1 MTRLL
6 LKLVD
11 AHDPEL
17 LRRALAWLYG
27 FVRPQ
32 LRAIAVLLGLSLG
45 ASLLVLAQPWLT
57 KTLIDEGLLAKD
69 FGLLV
74 QVAVAMIAV
83 GLIGTALSGINRY
96 LHTRLSGRILFALR
110 DDLYRHLQQLSPAFY
125 GRKRIGD
132 ILSRLDGDVAEIQ
145 RFAVDSM
152 FSAVSSLIGLIGAV
166 SLMLLLSWQLSLL
179 LALLIPVE
187 VLWLRWMR
195 RKVEREVR
203 SLRERSAD
211 VSSFLV
217 ETLPA
222 MKFIQAAGQQARE
235 ARRLEGLGQGYMRQL
250 LRVQVTEFFTHA
262 VPGTLTS
269 LSRACAFLIGGY
281 WVIQGTWQ
289 LGALIAFST
298 YLGMAV
304 GPVQSL
310 LGLYV
315 ALQRMTVSLG
325 RVMELQQEPVPVRPP
340 VTPVPLP
347 DGPGTLRL
355 EGVHFAHEQ
364 RAGAVLES
372 VDAEIP
378 AGLKV
383 AISGASGVGK
393 STLIDLLQRFYD
405 PDQGRILLDGVDLRE
420 LDLLALRRRIAVVSQ
435 DIVLFRGTLA
445 ENLAYSAPDAS
456 REALERVV
464 RLARL
469 DGLVASLPLGLDN
482 PLGERGQQLSG
493 GQKQRIAIAR
503 ALLQAPLILVLD
515 EATSAVDEATEREVI
530 AAIDQLFAGRTRI
543 LISHRP
549 STLAEADLHLRL
561 EQGRL
566 RPLAAEVAVD
576 GR

>member
-1 MTRLL
+1 MPRLLTRL
-6 LKLVD
+6 VD
-11 AHDPEL
+11 THDPEL
-17 LRRALAWLYG
+17 LRRSLAWLFG
-27 FVRPQ
+27 FVRPHR
-32 LRAIAVLLGLSLG
+32 RAIAALLGLSLC

-57 KTLIDEGLLAKD
+57 KSLIDDGLLARD
-69 FGLLV
+69 FPRLL
-74 QVAVAMIAV
+74 QVALAMVAV
-83 GLIGTALSGINRY
+83 GILGTLLSGINRY
-96 LHTRLSGRILFALR
+96 LHTGLSGRILFALR

-125 GRKRIGD
+125 GRKRLGD

-145 RFAVDSM
+145 RFAVDSL
-152 FSAVSSLIGLIGAV
+152 FSAVSSVIGLLGAV
-166 SLMLLLSWQLSLL
+166 ALMLVLSWQLSLL
-179 LALLIPVE
+179 LALLIPLE

-222 MKFIQAAGQQARE
+222 MKFIQASAAQQRE
-235 ARRLEGLGQGYMRQL
+235 SARLEGLGQGYMRQL
-250 LRVQVTEFFTHA
+250 LKVQVTEFFTHA
-262 VPGTLTS
+262 LPGTLTS

-289 LGALIAFST
+289 VGALIAFST

-325 RVMELQQEPVPVRPP
+325 RVMELQQEPVSVRQPAAP
-340 VTPVPLP
+340 SPLAE
-347 DGPGTLRL
+347 GGGELRL
-355 EGVHFAHEQ
+355 EDVHFSHEQ
-364 RAGAVLES
+364 RSGAVLRG
-372 VDAEIP
+372 VDLVIP

-405 PDQGRILLDGVDLRE
+405 PDQGRVLLDGVDLRE
-420 LDLLALRRRIAVVSQ
+420 LDLFALRRSIAVVSQ

-445 ENLAYSAPDAS
+445 ENLSYSAPSAS
-456 REALERVV
+456 REALHRVA

-469 DGLVASLPLGLDN
+469 DELIASLPQGLDS

-493 GQKQRIAIAR
+493 GQRQRIAIAR
-503 ALLQAPLILVLD
+503 ALLQEPRILVLD

-549 STLAEADLHLRL
+549 STLCEADLSLCL
-561 EQGRL
+561 QQGRL
-566 RPLAAEVAVD
+566 QRLEPA
-576 GR
+576 

>member
-1 MTRLL
+1 MRGLFL
-6 LKLVD
+6 RLVD
-11 AHDPEL
+11 ANDPEL
-17 LRRALAWLYG
+17 MRRALAWLYS

-32 LRAIAVLLGLSLG
+32 WRAIAVLLGLSLS
-45 ASLLVLAQPWLT
+45 ASLLVLAQPWLV
-57 KTLIDEGLLAKD
+57 KTLIDDGLLAKNFD
-69 FGLLV
+69 TLWHIALI
-74 QVAVAMIAV
+74 MIAAGV
-83 GLIGTALSGINRY
+83 LGTVLSGINRY

-110 DDLYRHLQQLSPAFY
+110 DDLYGHLQQLSPGFY
-125 GRKRIGD
+125 GRKRLGD

-166 SLMLLLSWQLSLL
+166 SLMLMLSWQLSLL
-179 LALLIPVE
+179 LALLIPIE

-222 MKFIQAAGQQARE
+222 MKFIQAAGQQKRE
-235 ARRLEGLGQGYMRQL
+235 AVRLGHLGQGYMGQL
-250 LRVQVTEFFTHA
+250 LKVQVTEFFTQA

-269 LSRACAFLIGGY
+269 LCRAAAFLLGGY

-315 ALQRMTVSLG
+315 AVQRMAVSLM
-325 RVMELQQEPVPVRPP
+325 RVMELQQEPVTVCQPES
-340 VTPVPLP
+340 PVPMP
-347 DGPGTLRL
+347 KGPGELRL

-364 RAGAVLES
+364 RRGAVLT
-372 VDAEIP
+372 DAHICIA

-405 PDQGRILLDGVDLRE
+405 PDQGRIRLDGEDLRH
-420 LDLLALRRRIAVVSQ
+420 LDLLAVRERIAVVSQ

-445 ENLAYSAPDAS
+445 QNLCYSRPNAS
-456 REALERVV
+456 RADLERVV
-464 RLARL
+464 QLTRL
-469 DGLVASLPLGLDN
+469 DSLVQSLPMGLDG

-503 ALLQAPLILVLD
+503 ALLQEPSILVLD

-530 AAIDQLFAGRTRI
+530 SAIDQLFAGRTRI

-549 STLAEADLHLRL
+549 STLADADLHLHL
-561 EQGRL
+561 EDGRL
-566 RPLAAEVAVD
+566 RLIENEPVRH
-576 GR
+576 GH

>member
-1 MTRLL
+1 MSRLLTRL
-6 LKLVD
+6 VD
-11 AHDPEL
+11 THDPEL
-17 LRRALAWLYG
+17 LRRSLAWLFG
-27 FVRPQ
+27 FVRPHR
-32 LRAIAVLLGLSLG
+32 RAIAALLGLSLC

-57 KTLIDEGLLAKD
+57 KSLIDDGLLARD
-69 FGLLV
+69 FPRLL
-74 QVAVAMIAV
+74 QVALAMVAV
-83 GLIGTALSGINRY
+83 GILGTLLSGINRY
-96 LHTRLSGRILFALR
+96 LHTGLSGRILFALR

-125 GRKRIGD
+125 GRKRLGD

-145 RFAVDSM
+145 RFAVDSL
-152 FSAVSSLIGLIGAV
+152 FSAVSSVIGLLGAV
-166 SLMLLLSWQLSLL
+166 ALMLVLSWQLSLL
-179 LALLIPVE
+179 LALLIPLE

-222 MKFIQAAGQQARE
+222 MKFIQACAAQQRE
-235 ARRLEGLGQGYMRQL
+235 SARLEGLGQGYMRQL
-250 LRVQVTEFFTHA
+250 LKVQVTEFFTHA
-262 VPGTLTS
+262 LPGTLTS

-289 LGALIAFST
+289 VGALIAFST

-325 RVMELQQEPVPVRPP
+325 RVMELQQEPVSVRQPAAP
-340 VTPVPLP
+340 SPLAE
-347 DGPGTLRL
+347 GGGELRL
-355 EGVHFAHEQ
+355 EAVHFSHEQ
-364 RAGAVLES
+364 RSGAVLRG
-372 VDAEIP
+372 VDLVIP

-405 PDQGRILLDGVDLRE
+405 PDQGRVLLDGVDLRE
-420 LDLLALRRRIAVVSQ
+420 LDLFALRRSIAVVSQ

-445 ENLAYSAPDAS
+445 ENLSYSAPSAS
-456 REALERVV
+456 REALQRVAQ
-464 RLARL
+464 LARL
-469 DGLVASLPLGLDN
+469 DELIASLPQGLDS

-493 GQKQRIAIAR
+493 GQRQRIAIAR
-503 ALLQAPLILVLD
+503 ALLQEPRILVLD

-549 STLAEADLHLRL
+549 STLREADLSLCL
-561 EQGRL
+561 QQGRL
-566 RPLAAEVAVD
+566 QRLEPA
-576 GR
+576 

>member
-1 MTRLL
+1 MSRLLTRL
-6 LKLVD
+6 VD
-11 AHDPEL
+11 THDPEL
-17 LRRALAWLYG
+17 LRRSLAWLFG
-27 FVRPQ
+27 FVRPHR
-32 LRAIAVLLGLSLG
+32 RAIAALLGLSLC
-45 ASLLVLAQPWLT
+45 ASLLILAQPWLT
-57 KTLIDEGLLAKD
+57 KSLIDDGLLARD
-69 FGLLV
+69 FPRLL
-74 QVAVAMIAV
+74 QVALAMVAV
-83 GLIGTALSGINRY
+83 GILGTLLSGINRY
-96 LHTRLSGRILFALR
+96 LHTGLSGRILFALR

-125 GRKRIGD
+125 GRKRLGD

-145 RFAVDSM
+145 RFAVDSL
-152 FSAVSSLIGLIGAV
+152 FSAVSSVIGLLGAV
-166 SLMLLLSWQLSLL
+166 ALMLVLSWQLSLL
-179 LALLIPVE
+179 LALLIPLE

-222 MKFIQAAGQQARE
+222 MKFIQASAAEQRE
-235 ARRLEGLGQGYMRQL
+235 SARLEGLGQGYMRQL
-250 LRVQVTEFFTHA
+250 LKVQVTEFFTHA
-262 VPGTLTS
+262 LPGTLTS

-289 LGALIAFST
+289 VGALIAFST

-325 RVMELQQEPVPVRPP
+325 RVMELQQEPVSVRQPAAP
-340 VTPVPLP
+340 SPLAE
-347 DGPGTLRL
+347 GGGELRL
-355 EGVHFAHEQ
+355 EDVHFSHEQ
-364 RAGAVLES
+364 RSGAVLRG
-372 VDAEIP
+372 VDLVIP

-405 PDQGRILLDGVDLRE
+405 PDQGRVLLDGIDLRE
-420 LDLLALRRRIAVVSQ
+420 LDLFALRRSIAVVSQ

-445 ENLAYSAPDAS
+445 ENLSYSAPRAS
-456 REALERVV
+456 REALQRVA

-469 DGLVASLPLGLDN
+469 DELIASLPQGLDS

-493 GQKQRIAIAR
+493 GQRQRIAIAR
-503 ALLQAPLILVLD
+503 ALLQEPRILVLD
-515 EATSAVDEATEREVI
+515 EATSAVDDATEREVI

-549 STLAEADLHLRL
+549 STLREADLSLCL
-561 EQGRL
+561 QQGRL
-566 RPLAAEVAVD
+566 QRLEPA
-576 GR
+576 

>member
-1 MTRLL
+1 MPRLLTRL
-6 LKLVD
+6 VD
-11 AHDPEL
+11 THDPEL
-17 LRRALAWLYG
+17 LRRSLAWLFG
-27 FVRPQ
+27 FVRPHR
-32 LRAIAVLLGLSLG
+32 RAIAALLGLSLC

-57 KTLIDEGLLAKD
+57 KSLIDDGLLARD
-69 FGLLV
+69 FPRLL
-74 QVAVAMIAV
+74 QVALAMVAV
-83 GLIGTALSGINRY
+83 GILGTLLSGINRY
-96 LHTRLSGRILFALR
+96 LHTGLSGRILFALR

-125 GRKRIGD
+125 GRKRLGD

-145 RFAVDSM
+145 RFAVDSL
-152 FSAVSSLIGLIGAV
+152 FSAVSSVIGLLGAV
-166 SLMLLLSWQLSLL
+166 ALMLVLSWQLSLL
-179 LALLIPVE
+179 LALLIPLE

-222 MKFIQAAGQQARE
+222 MKFIQASAAQQRE
-235 ARRLEGLGQGYMRQL
+235 SARLEGLGQGYMRQL
-250 LRVQVTEFFTHA
+250 LKVQVTEFFTHA
-262 VPGTLTS
+262 LPGTLTS

-289 LGALIAFST
+289 VGALIAFST

-325 RVMELQQEPVPVRPP
+325 RVMELQQEPVSVRQPAAP
-340 VTPVPLP
+340 SPLAE
-347 DGPGTLRL
+347 GGGELRL
-355 EGVHFAHEQ
+355 EDVHFSHEQ
-364 RAGAVLES
+364 RSGAVLRG
-372 VDAEIP
+372 VDLVIP

-405 PDQGRILLDGVDLRE
+405 PDQGRVLLDGVDLRE
-420 LDLLALRRRIAVVSQ
+420 LDLFALRRSIAVVSQ

-445 ENLAYSAPDAS
+445 ENLSYSAPSAS
-456 REALERVV
+456 REALQRVA

-469 DGLVASLPLGLDN
+469 DELIASLPQGLDS

-493 GQKQRIAIAR
+493 GQRQRIAIAR
-503 ALLQAPLILVLD
+503 ALLQEPRILVLD

-549 STLAEADLHLRL
+549 STLREADLSLCL
-561 EQGRL
+561 QQGRL
-566 RPLAAEVAVD
+566 QRLEPA
-576 GR
+576 